1 MRDLLFKPGDI
12 KSALAM
18 VDAPQLLFVV
28 PQFGFRKEPKH
39 TYVHSTIVTYSYSNY
54 LYLLWCVRLLRLLY
68 YININNVRHHIKF
81 SNPFFHS
88 LMACESGSWYDKVR

>member
-39 TYVHSTIVTYSYSNY
+39 TYVHSTIVRAWRKNPN
-54 LYLLWCVRLLRLLY
+54 LKY
-68 YININNVRHHIKF
+68 YF
-81 SNPFFHS
+81 
-88 LMACESGSWYDKVR
+88 